1 METGTKNR
9 TRSKPRMFCKEDLE
23 KIKFRSAFPKRVGQ
37 QILSRESIDY
47 LRTSEHLR
55 ILISKILM
63 FGCCKLSLYAN
74 VSCDEHAIY
83 FL

>member
-1 METGTKNR
+1 
-9 TRSKPRMFCKEDLE
+9 MFCKEDLE

-47 LRTSEHLR
+47 FRTSERIR

-63 FGCCKLSLYAN
+63 FGCCKLSDCRQMGLY
-74 VSCDEHAIY
+74 DEHAIY
-83 FL
+83 FR